1 MKSSSP
7 LEPKEPVLEYVTTSA
22 PLRISFVGGGTDLP
36 AFYEQEAGAVLSSA
50 IDKNIYVTVKRMGG
64 LFDAKY
70 RLNYS
75 ITENVNSIEEIQ
87 NHIARECL
95 RLVPVKPPLYIGTVA
110 DVPASSGLGSSSC
123 FAVALLKALHL
134 MRGERVSNIQLAEEA
149 CYIEINALQRPVGKQ
164 DHYAATFGGLNVFE
178 FMVSG
183 QVRIQP
189 LPLSLLQ
196 ISRLYE
202 YLLLFWTNIQ
212 RDAGSVL
219 KEQRDNTADKL
230 TILRAMRDQVQ
241 ELQAQLVTD
250 FSIEGFG
257 RMLHQ
262 GWQMKR
268 SLASKITNP
277 QIDAWYDSARQA
289 GAYGG
294 KLCGAGGGGFLLFV
308 APPESHAQIRHH
320 LSALKEEQIYFEPHG
335 VRTLIQIP
343 RDSNEKTVFNR

>member
-1 MKSSSP
+1 MTQIP
-7 LEPKEPVLEYVTTSA
+7 TPKPVEPVLEYVTTCA
-22 PLRISFVGGGTDLP
+22 PQRISFVGGGTDLP
-36 AFYEQEAGAVLSSA
+36 AFYEREVGAVLSSA

-64 LFDAKY
+64 LFEAQY

-75 ITENVNSIEEIQ
+75 ITENVNSLDEMQ

-110 DVPASSGLGSSSC
+110 DVPNASGLGSSSC

-134 MRGERVSNIQLAEEA
+134 MRGERVSDIQIAEEA
-149 CYIEINALQRPVGKQ
+149 CYVEIKALNRPVGKQ

-178 FMVSG
+178 FLASG
-183 QVRIQP
+183 QVRVQP
-189 LPLSLLQ
+189 LPLPLTQ
-196 ISRLYE
+196 ISKLYDH
-202 YLLLFWTNIQ
+202 LLLFWTNIQ

-219 KEQRDNTADKL
+219 KEQRENTVDKM
-230 TILRAMRDQVQ
+230 TVLRTMRDQVY
-241 ELQAQLVTD
+241 EMQAKLVTD

-257 RMLHQ
+257 QMLHQ

-268 SLASKITNP
+268 SLASKITNS
-277 QIDAWYDSARQA
+277 QIDAWYDKAIEA

-308 APPESHAQIRHH
+308 APPESHDEIRSQ
-320 LSALKEEQIYFEPHG
+320 LSELKEEPIRFEPHG
-335 VRTLIQIP
+335 VRTLIQIS
-343 RDSNEKTVFNR
+343 RDSNQ

>member
-1 MKSSSP
+1 MRSTPP
-7 LEPKEPVLEYVTTSA
+7 LVPKEPILEYVTTSA

-36 AFYEQEAGAVLSSA
+36 AFYERETGAVLSSA

-75 ITENVNSIEEIQ
+75 ITENVNSLDEME
-87 NHIARECL
+87 NDIARECL

-134 MRGERVSNIQLAEEA
+134 MRGERVSDIQIAEEA
-149 CYIEINALQRPVGKQ
+149 CYVEINALSRPVGKQ
-164 DHYAATFGGLNVFE
+164 DHYAATFGGLNVFQ
-178 FMVSG
+178 FLASG
-183 QVRIQP
+183 QVRVEP
-189 LPLSLLQ
+189 LPLTLAQ
-196 ISRLYE
+196 ITRLYDH
-202 YLLLFWTNIQ
+202 LLLFWTNIQ

-219 KEQRDNTADKL
+219 KEQRDNTAEKMTVL
-230 TILRAMRDQVQ
+230 TQMRDQVFKLQ
-241 ELQAQLVTD
+241 ERLTQH
-250 FSIEGFG
+250 FEIETFG

-262 GWQMKR
+262 GWLMKR
-268 SLASKITNP
+268 SLASKITNT
-277 QIDAWYDSARQA
+277 QIDEWYDLALQA

-308 APPESHAQIRHH
+308 APPECHDAIRQQ
-320 LSALKEEQIYFEPHG
+320 LIGMREEPIRFEPHG

-343 RDSNEKTVFNR
+343 RDHL

>member
-1 MKSSSP
+1 MSP
-7 LEPKEPVLEYVTTSA
+7 SFQLELKEPILEYVTTSA

-36 AFYEQEAGAVLSSA
+36 AFFEQENGAVLSSA

-75 ITENVNSIEEIQ
+75 ITENVNSLDEIE

-95 RLVPVKPPLYIGTVA
+95 RLVPVEPPLYIGTVA

-134 MRGERVSNIQLAEEA
+134 MRGERVSDIQIAEEA
-149 CYIEINALQRPVGKQ
+149 CYVEINALNRPVGKQ

-178 FMVSG
+178 FMASG
-183 QVRIQP
+183 QVRIEP
-189 LPLSLLQ
+189 LPMSLMQ
-196 ISRLYE
+196 IVKLYDH
-202 YLLLFWTNIQ
+202 LLLFWTNIQ

-219 KEQRDNTADKL
+219 LEQRNNTVDKL
-230 TILRAMRDQVQ
+230 SVLREMRDQVHVMQ
-241 ELQAQLVTD
+241 SKLVKE

-257 RMLHQ
+257 EMLHR

-277 QIDAWYDSARQA
+277 QIDEWYDLACKA

-308 APPESHAQIRHH
+308 APPESHAQIRRQ
-320 LSALKEEQIYFEPHG
+320 LSDLKEEPIRFEPHG

-343 RDSNEKTVFNR
+343 RDSI

>member
-1 MKSSSP
+1 MKSLP
-7 LEPKEPVLEYVTTSA
+7 QLEPKEPILEYVTTSA

-36 AFYEQEAGAVLSSA
+36 AFYERDVGAVLSSA
-50 IDKNIYVTVKRMGG
+50 IDKNIYVTVKRMGS

-75 ITENVNSIEEIQ
+75 ITENVDSLDDME

-95 RLVPVKPPLYIGTVA
+95 RLVPVCPPLYIGTVA

-134 MRGERVSNIQLAEEA
+134 MRGERVSDIQIAEEA
-149 CYIEINALQRPVGKQ
+149 CYVEINALKRPVGKQ
-164 DHYAATFGGLNVFE
+164 DHYAATFGGLNVFQ
-178 FMVSG
+178 FLASG
-183 QVRIQP
+183 QVRIEP
-189 LPLSLLQ
+189 LPLALPN
-196 ISRLYE
+196 ITRLYDH
-202 YLLLFWTNIQ
+202 LLLFWTNIQ

-219 KEQRDNTADKL
+219 KEQRDNTADKMVV
-230 TILRAMRDQVQ
+230 LRQMRDQVYEMQ
-241 ELQAQLVTD
+241 RQLTQD
-250 FSIEGFG
+250 FDIENFG

-262 GWQMKR
+262 GWLMKR
-268 SLASKITNP
+268 GLASKITNP
-277 QIDAWYDSARQA
+277 EIDAWYEQALNA

-308 APPESHAQIRHH
+308 APPTSHNAIRTE
-320 LSALKEEQIYFEPHG
+320 LNAMREEPIRFEPHG

-343 RDSNEKTVFNR
+343 RDDT